1 MNLFTNSNDKHD
13 FFKTALID
21 SIKEND
27 YILIATA
34 FFNDTEVINK
44 AVEKNCNIKLI
55 VRLSLAT
62 SIERLKE
69 VYNKKNIHIRFFT
82 SETFHP
88 KLYIFGN
95 SKAFIGSSNLTI
107 SGISRNQ
114 EINISI
120 ESDNPNFDDLKKCFY
135 DYWEEAE
142 VLDDDIIKK
151 YSKIEKEYYD
161 VDNKLKEFKHVLKEK
176 IGDFKFNNITII
188 DKAKKNKKL
197 SYISDFK
204 RKYQIFLDCYKRLTE
219 MYTSSLIKLEINR
232 KYNYL
237 PLKIE
242 IDQFLNWIKENKIKK
257 GESYDK
263 INDDKIKSKL
273 EFLIKEYYNDYDIQ
287 YEYIDNYNLC
297 RDTLKENNIN
307 IVFYD
312 DLYEALLFI
321 NAFKDRRRYF
331 SNNSMKEEFLNSN
344 NGLENIKRTI
354 RYLLYDNEAYEIK
367 MANCIYDKDLKLNYF
382 GESCIKE
389 LYGVMSDDENI
400 PLCNN
405 RVFEAMEYLGF
416 GNLK

>member
-13 FFKTALID
+13 FFKTELLN

-27 YILIATA
+27 NIFIATA
-34 FFNDTEVINK
+34 FFSDTDIINK

-62 SIERLKE
+62 PIKNLKE
-69 VYNKKNIHIRFFT
+69 VYNKKNVHIRFFT
-82 SETFHP
+82 SESFHP

-95 SKAFIGSSNLTI
+95 TKSFVGSSNLTK
-107 SGISRNQ
+107 SGLRTNQ

-120 ESDNPNFDDLKKCFY
+120 ESDNSIFDDLIAIFY

-142 VLDDDIIKK
+142 VLNDNIIEK
-151 YSKIEKEYYD
+151 YSKIEEEYYN
-161 VDNKLKEFKHVLKEK
+161 VDIQIKNFKQKLKEE
-176 IGDFKFNNITII
+176 IGDFKFDNIKTVTNT
-188 DKAKKNKKL
+188 KRNKKL

-232 KYNYL
+232 KYNDL

-242 IDQFLNWIKENKIKK
+242 IDQFLNWIKEKKIKK

-263 INDDKIKSKL
+263 IDDDEIKSKL
-273 EFLIKEYYNDYDIQ
+273 EFLIKEYYNYDIQ

-354 RYLLYDNEAYEIK
+354 HYLLYHNEAYEIK

>member
-13 FFKTALID
+13 FFRTALID
-21 SIKEND
+21 SIEEND
-27 YILIATA
+27 DILIATA

-69 VYNKKNIHIRFFT
+69 VYNKKNVHIRFFT

-135 DYWEEAE
+135 YYWEKAE
-142 VLDDDIIKK
+142 VLDDNIIEK
-151 YSKIEKEYYD
+151 YAKIEEEYHD
-161 VDNKLKEFKHVLKEK
+161 LDNKLKKFNEILKKE
-176 IGDFKFNNITII
+176 IGDFKFNNITIT

-204 RKYQIFLDCYKRLTE
+204 RKYQIFLDCYKRLAE
-219 MYTSSLIKLEINR
+219 MYTSSIIELKINR
-232 KYNYL
+232 KYNDL

-242 IDQFLNWIKENKIKK
+242 IDQFLNWIKEKKIKEK
-257 GESYDK
+257 NYDK
-263 INDDKIKSKL
+263 INDDEIKLKL

-287 YEYIDNYNLC
+287 DKYINNYNLC
-297 RDTLKENNIN
+297 RDTLKENNIST
-307 IVFYD
+307 VSYD
-312 DLYEALLFI
+312 ELYEALLFI

-354 RYLLYDNEAYEIK
+354 HYLLYDNEAYEIK

-389 LYGVMSDDENI
+389 LYGVMSDDENV

>member
-13 FFKTALID
+13 FFRTALID
-21 SIKEND
+21 SIEEND
-27 YILIATA
+27 DILIATA

-69 VYNKKNIHIRFFT
+69 VYNKKNVYIRFFT

-114 EINISI
+114 EINIAI
-120 ESDNPNFDDLKKCFY
+120 ESDNPNFDDLKICFY
-135 DYWEEAE
+135 DYWEESE
-142 VLDDDIIKK
+142 VLNDNIIEK
-151 YSKIEKEYYD
+151 YSKIEEEYYD
-161 VDNKLKEFKHVLKEK
+161 IDNKLKEFNQVLKEK
-176 IGDFKFNNITII
+176 IGDFKFDNIKTVTNT
-188 DKAKKNKKL
+188 KRNKKL

-204 RKYQIFLDCYKRLTE
+204 RKYQIFLDCYKKLTGI
-219 MYTSSLIKLEINR
+219 YKSSLEKLNMDR
-232 KYNYL
+232 KYKDI

-242 IDQFLNWIKENKIKK
+242 TDQFLNWIKENKIKK
-257 GESYDK
+257 VESYDK

-273 EFLIKEYYNDYDIQ
+273 EFFIKEYYYNYDIKDT
-287 YEYIDNYNLC
+287 YIDNYKKC
-297 RDTLKENNIN
+297 RNTLKEDYIDT
-307 IVFYD
+307 VSYD
-312 DLYEALLFI
+312 ELYDALLFI
-321 NAFKDRRRYF
+321 NAFRGRRRYF
-331 SNNSMKEEFLNSN
+331 ANNSMKEEFFNSN
-344 NGLENIKRTI
+344 NNLENIKKTI
-354 RYLLYDNEAYEIK
+354 HYLLYDNEAYEIK

-389 LYGVMSDDENI
+389 LYGVMSDDKNI
-400 PLCNN
+400 ALCNN
-405 RVFEAMEYLGF
+405 RVFEAMKYLGF